1 MAAGSVELTIDGRRS
16 SGSSSGSGN
25 SLRGN
30 DPSGNSGQLSSSP
43 AKYLELSG
51 QIYLGGIEGSRRVR
65 ALGQGVR
72 TANMSLQGC
81 IRRLELDGRLL
92 GLREARVT
100 RHVAADCQWHYP
112 CSATIGSPTWPCL
125 EGAQCFQVGGRPICL
140 EIREKG
146 KETHLFELT
155 VMTREQFPEVK
166 SWVYPI

>member
-1 MAAGSVELTIDGRRS
+1 MELYLAAGSVELTIDGRRS
-16 SGSSSGSGN
+16 SGGSSSASGN

-112 CSATIGSPTWPCL
+112 CSTTVGSPTWPCL
-125 EGAQCFQVGGRPICL
+125 EGAQCFQVCA
-140 EIREKG
+140 
-146 KETHLFELT
+146 
-155 VMTREQFPEVK
+155 
-166 SWVYPI
+166 